1 MIDYFAEDDCWYDMA
16 PSGRFPIYRSS
27 TVAVD
32 DVVPDNV
39 FRRFDF
45 SGVLFYDP
53 WNSVIKPASATGN
66 E

>member
-1 MIDYFAEDDCWYDMA
+1 MA
-16 PSGRFPIYRSS
+16 PSGRYPIYRSS
-27 TVAVD
+27 TVVVD

-45 SGVLFYDP
+45 SDVLFYDP
-53 WNSVIKPASATGN
+53 WNSVIKPTSATDN